1 MNTVAIVLARGG
13 SKGIPNKNI
22 IDFCGKPLIAWT
34 IECCLEAGVNSVWV
48 SSDSEDILKISS
60 EFGAGVIKRPV
71 EISGDFATSESAWL
85 HALGYLETIEKLH
98 IDWILAPQVTS
109 PLRQS
114 SDIKKAIA
122 LAGENKYDSI
132 FSSSVVEDLYFWQ
145 KNEHGNYD
153 SVNYD
158 WRNRM
163 RRQDLSPQYIEN
175 GSFYMFQ
182 PDVLRKFNNRFGQK
196 IGIVEMDF
204 WKLFEIDSY
213 EDLRMCAALMREF
226 VIK

>member
-34 IECCLEAGVNSVWV
+34 IDCCLEAGVNSVWV

-85 HALGYLETIEKLH
+85 HALDYLETIEKVH

-109 PLRQS
+109 PLRQY

-132 FSSSVVEDLYFWQ
+132 FSSSVVEDLFFWQ